1 MKTGVR
7 ALFPALILGF
17 AAAALGQERVLQL
30 PGGEELR
37 YEVIEPGSQ
46 SSARPAALALLRHLA
61 DGDIEAAAKMS
72 NAPQRRLEVLREF
85 RRSVGEEQFKDLF
98 GRYFA
103 PENRILAEAAIGKH
117 RLLIWDLGEA
127 GNQLAGQYYVEVDG
141 KFVMDDM
148 PNAERSKLQRV
159 LEAYRKQTSR

>member
-1 MKTGVR
+1 MKRGLSLFLFCAVT
-7 ALFPALILGF
+7 ALA
-17 AAAALGQERVLQL
+17 QERVIPL
-30 PGGEELR
+30 PSGEELR
-37 YEVIEPGSQ
+37 YQVVEPGSQ
-46 SSARPAALALLRHLA
+46 SSARETALQILRHLA

-72 NAPQRRLEVLREF
+72 NAPQRRFEVLRDF
-85 RRSVGEEQFKDLF
+85 RRAVGEEEFKRLF

-117 RLLIWDLGEA
+117 RLLVWDLGEA

-148 PNAERSKLQRV
+148 PNAERSKLQQV
-159 LEAYRKQTSR
+159 LESYRKQTVK